1 MYTQPMMQGSRA
13 YLLDALGRL
22 LDGGELEPGEPRAA
36 IADAEGLP
44 RHEKDAWE
52 HLELW
57 AGEAEVRARDANY
70 ARFLLDWL
78 RDLRARLAR

>member
-1 MYTQPMMQGSRA
+1 MHAQPLTQGSRA

-22 LDGGELEPGEPRAA
+22 LDGGELRPGEPRTT

-52 HLELW
+52 QLEHW

-70 ARFLLDWL
+70 ARFHLDWL
-78 RDLRARLAR
+78 RDLHARLAR